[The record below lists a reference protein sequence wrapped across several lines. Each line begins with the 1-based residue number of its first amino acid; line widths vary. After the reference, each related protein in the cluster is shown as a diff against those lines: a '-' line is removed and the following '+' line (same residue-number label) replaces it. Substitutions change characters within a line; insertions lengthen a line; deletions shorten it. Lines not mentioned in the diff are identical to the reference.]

1 VDEITYSPKMQIE
14 NSQEI
19 KIITERCVFS
29 IENNRV
35 TLIEIANGVDLKE
48 DILDQM
54 EFRPQISENV
64 RL

>member
-1 VDEITYSPKMQIE
+1 VDEITYSPKMQKE
-14 NSQEI
+14 SGQEI
-19 KIITERCVFS
+19 RIITERCVFS

-35 TLIEIANGVDLKE
+35 TLIEIANGVDLKK

-54 EFRPQISENV
+54 DFRPQISENL

>member
-1 VDEITYSPKMQIE
+1 MQKE
-14 NSQEI
+14 SGQEI
-19 KIITERCVFS
+19 RIITERCVFS

-54 EFRPQISENV
+54 DFRPQISENL